1 MTKGQYLSVTNLP
14 SKKALSQSVWCLA
27 SKYLCT
33 ATGDFKLLCLLLL
46 TTTLRAGKINV
57 CVSLSPSLIWKPE
70 TNIETLKSPNASFPI
85 NYQWLHL
92 AGWAAEGSNVRPGYL
107 RTPSSVLGPDCVK
120 PSQHVLCT
128 ILLGSCN
135 CPAVIP
141 PFHPSTNA
149 IYLAVT
155 LHMDTT
161 H

>member
-33 ATGDFKLLCLLLL
+33 ATRDFKLLCLLLL

-57 CVSLSPSLIWKPE
+57 CVSLGPSLIWKPE

-107 RTPSSVLGPDCVK
+107 RTPSSQSWAQTVWNLLSMCCALSYLEGAIAQQLFL
-120 PSQHVLCT
+120 PS
-128 ILLGSCN
+128 I
-135 CPAVIP
+135 PALMQYIWLW
-141 PFHPSTNA
+141 HYT
-149 IYLAVT
+149 
-155 LHMDTT
+155 
-161 H
+161 